1 MTKAA
6 DLRDIVLFLVGH
18 APAPLGITQLMKLVY
33 LADTEHVRLYGEPLT
48 NVTWTW
54 HHHGPFT
61 PAVYDA
67 VETLGEEGVVDDEVV
82 VSGTERRRSVA
93 PGAATQAVDA
103 ALDRLSP
110 RACRVL
116 RHVLARYGHLSLP
129 RLKQVAYETAP
140 MRAAQPGDR
149 LDLSLE
155 PRRNLAASYSPL
167 ADFLRRAPGPDR
179 RHWGDPAVA
188 AAEDTAIMR
197 DLQRWRSEANQEIK

>member
-6 DLRDIVLFLVGH
+6 DLRDIVLFLVGY

-48 NVTWTW
+48 NATWTW
-54 HHHGPFT
+54 YHHGPFT

-67 VETLGEEGVVDDEVV
+67 VETLGEEGVVDDEII

-93 PGAATQAVDA
+93 ATGATQAVDA
-103 ALDRLSP
+103 ALDRLNP

-116 RHVLARYGHLSLP
+116 RHVLERYGRLSLP
-129 RLKQVAYETAP
+129 RLKQVAYGTAP
-140 MRAAQPGDR
+140 MRAAQPGGR
-149 LDLSLE
+149 LDLTLE
-155 PRRNLAASYSPL
+155 PRRSLAASHPPL

-179 RHWGDPAVA
+179 RHWGDPAAA
-188 AAEDTAIMR
+188 AAEDMAIMR
-197 DLQRWRSEANQEIK
+197 DLERWRSEANQELD